1 MKRWFSDTVQQ
12 EVQDSDHWER
22 GNKWSETYDSPSH
35 RLESFQGLMQGRETR
50 TEPEVCLNST
60 SGKTNA
66 PGNFRAEYKRGRG
79 QSETES
85 FRDLQRS
92 SPSLWLHVDQERLR
106 GKCEGWGKSQRWNLS
121 EAHKGQ
127 GVAQVPKIQREETL
141 QYTSKEFPEVFC
153 LTNGM
158 KLSPI

>member
-1 MKRWFSDTVQQ
+1 MKWWFSDTVQQ

-22 GNKWSETYDSPSH
+22 RNKWSETYDSPSH
-35 RLESFQGLMQGRETR
+35 CLESFQGLMQGRETR
-50 TEPEVCLNST
+50 TELEVCLNLT

-92 SPSLWLHVDQERLR
+92 SQSLWLHVDQERLR
-106 GKCEGWGKSQRWNLS
+106 GKCEGWGKSHRWNLS
-121 EAHKGQ
+121 ETHKGQ

-141 QYTSKEFPEVFC
+141 QYTGKEFPEVFC
-153 LTNGM
+153 LRNGM